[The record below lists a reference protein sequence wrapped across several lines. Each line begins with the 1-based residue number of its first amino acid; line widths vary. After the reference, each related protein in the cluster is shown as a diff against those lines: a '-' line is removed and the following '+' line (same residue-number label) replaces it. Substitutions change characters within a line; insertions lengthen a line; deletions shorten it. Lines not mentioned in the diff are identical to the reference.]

1 MGRSVGIG
9 SVGPA
14 STRSQQWSGQAV
26 CVKQSRARRE
36 SSCNG
41 SFACRQVIMV
51 DQGSDPGL
59 REAAEQASEALTGCC
74 DEGLVA
80 CIRARARCEAMTCL
94 G

>member
-1 MGRSVGIG
+1 MM
-9 SVGPA
+9 
-14 STRSQQWSGQAV
+14 
-26 CVKQSRARRE
+26 RR
-36 SSCNG
+36 CWRDG
-41 SFACRQVIMV
+41 LFACRQVIVV

-80 CIRARARCEAMTCL
+80 CIRARARCKATTGL